1 MPGPRLPD
9 DDRKTIV
16 TTDTLADRRILVVS
30 DDAASTGDLV
40 RTLEEEGYEEVEG
53 SDEPREALYR
63 CSQWSPDLL
72 VLDLDLEDT
81 DALAIVRKLKSGDP
95 SDLPPEVVGI
105 TDRGDRGDLDAF
117 LDAGVDALVREPV
130 SPAEL
135 VLDVRSRLMLRSLM
149 GRESAPSAREARE
162 AAAEA
167 DRERERA
174 EIGVLQTLARLVEY
188 RDFKTERHSERVG
201 ELSARIASEMGLPE
215 EDVALLRDAAPLHD
229 VGMVVVPDHILLKEG
244 ELDEDERKIMTTHAA
259 NGARI
264 LSESELPVMQ
274 LASTVAHT
282 HHERWD
288 GKGYPRGLEGE
299 EIPLPG
305 RIVAVADTFEAI
317 THDRPFREAESAEK
331 ALEEIRRER
340 GEQFDPEVVDALLRV
355 KEGEPDPIR

>member
-1 MPGPRLPD
+1 M
-9 DDRKTIV
+9 
-16 TTDTLADRRILVVS
+16 TTDTLSDRKILVVT
-30 DDAASTGDLV
+30 DDEASTRELV
-40 RTLEEEGYEEVEG
+40 SVLRGEGYDEVEG
-53 SDEPREALYR
+53 SDDPREALYR
-63 CSQWSPDLL
+63 CARWGPDLL

-81 DALAIVRKLKSGDP
+81 DALAIVRKLKGGDGTDP
-95 SDLPPEVVGI
+95 PPEVVGL
-105 TDRGDRGDLDAF
+105 TDRGDRDDLDAF

-135 VLDVRSRLMLRSLM
+135 VLDVRSRLMLRTLTS
-149 GRESAPSAREARE
+149 RDADADRARDAEADQARQ

-167 DRERERA
+167 DRDLERA
-174 EIGVLQTLARLVEY
+174 QIGVLQTLARLVEY

-201 ELSARIASEMGLPE
+201 ELSARIAREMGLPD

-244 ELDEDERKIMTTHAA
+244 RLDDDERKIMMTHAA

-274 LASTVAHT
+274 LASTIAHT

-288 GKGYPRGLEGE
+288 GEGYPRGLEGE

-305 RIVAVADTFEAI
+305 RIVAAADTFEAI
-317 THDRPFREAESAEK
+317 THDRPFREAESAEE

-340 GEQFDPEVVDALLRV
+340 GKQFDPEVVDALLAV
-355 KEGEPDPIR
+355 KEDEPDPIR